1 MHTNSGHVGIY
12 SMRTISFRHNSM
24 LKHTVQWVLVTPLL
38 SNCGEAVVTT
48 ETSWNQSIGTSQT
61 AWFLLQPV
69 NIPISP
75 GTLRLL
81 GQQIQT
87 WATLTYSWE
96 VTHSHTVS
104 SFTQI
109 QVVQQKAFTWMISF
123 SLVSPK

>member
-1 MHTNSGHVGIY
+1 MHTNSGHVETY

-69 NIPISP
+69 NIPISH
-75 GTLRLL
+75 GTLKLH

-104 SFTQI
+104 FFTLI
-109 QVVQQKAFTWMISF
+109 QVVQQKVFTWMISF
-123 SLVSPK
+123 SLASPK